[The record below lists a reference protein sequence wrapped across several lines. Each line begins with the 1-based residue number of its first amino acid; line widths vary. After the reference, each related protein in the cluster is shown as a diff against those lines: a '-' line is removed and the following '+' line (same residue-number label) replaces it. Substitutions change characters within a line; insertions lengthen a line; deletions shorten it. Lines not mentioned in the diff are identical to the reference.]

1 LIPPIAAPAPGQIP
15 LPPEAVEQDIP
26 AQAPAPEQE
35 DRQEI
40 VMKEIL
46 DRIDD
51 ALRVERDFRKR
62 GQTILQ
68 IYRGELD
75 ASGTYTK
82 DASRYNI
89 LNANVGILLPSLYS
103 QNPKPEVRSKGFSNP
118 PGLDAVVSAL
128 DKILTSF
135 MDNRATY
142 DAHYAAIQELLLPGR
157 GQVRVRWDPIVEEVA
172 PDPMMPDQTPV
183 HEKLLD
189 MMSVEHVYWEDFTHE
204 QTSSWETVG
213 WVAFRHLFTEKVFEA
228 HFADSVAYQKYV
240 AEGKKDEVFRW
251 TDKSA
256 YSALGK
262 ETQQSRS
269 AYSSSDLQD
278 VIKKALVWEFWD
290 KSTREVIWICQDMN
304 GSVLRIDPDVLK
316 LRGFFPCPKPLL
328 AVTTSDRLIP
338 TAEYVIYQDLAA
350 ELDLISER
358 INALTSRLKIRGAY
372 NGAQEELAD
381 ILTAS
386 DGVMKAINGLDY
398 NFELSKNIYV
408 VDISPVVGA
417 LQQLYIARE
426 NAKQA
431 MYEITGIS
439 DIVRGE
445 TRASETLGAQ
455 RMKTAF
461 ASLRIQTRKTMV
473 ENFCRDVVRI
483 MAEIVSE
490 HFSPESIMYYTGVQL
505 GPEEAMLLQNDGLRL
520 SNIDIQTD
528 STMAPNDQEDQQQIG
543 MMLQSLAQVMQQ
555 IVPMVTGGMMPLPI
569 AFELMKMATKPF
581 KHSADLTQLLNQY
594 AAMLMGGM
602 GPQQLPGMMPPG
614 APPGS
619 QPPGATPPGENMPQP
634 SGSDTRLM

>member
-1 LIPPIAAPAPGQIP
+1 MIPPIVVPPLNGQIP
-15 LPPEAVEQDIP
+15 MPPEAVGAAVPMVADPAVEEQS
-26 AQAPAPEQE
+26 EG
-35 DRQEI
+35 QEI

-46 DRIDD
+46 DRIEDS
-51 ALRVERDFRKR
+51 LRVERDFRKR
-62 GQTILQ
+62 GQTIVQ
-68 IYRGELD
+68 IYRGELTAD
-75 ASGTYTK
+75 GRPTK

-89 LNANVGILLPSLYS
+89 LNANVSILLPSLYT
-103 QNPKPEVRSKGFSNP
+103 QNPKPEVKSKGFSNP

-142 DAHYAAIQELLLPGR
+142 DALYAAVQELLLPGR
-157 GQVRVRWDPIVEEVA
+157 GVVRVRWDPIVEEVA
-172 PDPMMPDQTPV
+172 PDPMSPMQEPV

-189 MMSVEHVYWEDFTHE
+189 MLSVEHVYWEDFTHE

-213 WVAFRHLFTEKVFEA
+213 WVAFRHLFTEKVFDA
-228 HFADSVAYQKYV
+228 HFSDSVSYQKYV
-240 AEGKKDEVFRW
+240 AEGKKEEIFRW

-256 YSALGK
+256 YNALGK
-262 ETQQSRS
+262 DTQQARS
-269 AYSSSDLQD
+269 TYSNTELQD

-290 KSTREVIWICQDMN
+290 KSTREIIWICQDMN
-304 GSVLRIDPDVLK
+304 GQVLRIDQDVLK
-316 LRGFFPCPKPLL
+316 LRNFFPCPKPLL

-338 TAEYVIYQDLAA
+338 TAEYVIYQDLAT
-350 ELDLISER
+350 ELDMISER
-358 INALTSRLKIRGAY
+358 INALTARLKVRGAY
-372 NGAQEELAD
+372 NGSQEELSD
-381 ILTAS
+381 ILTAA
-386 DGVMKAINGLDY
+386 DGAMKAVNGLDY
-398 NFELSKNIYV
+398 NFDLSKNIYV

-431 MYEITGIS
+431 MYEVTGIS

-528 STMAPNDQEDQQQIG
+528 STSAPNEQEDQQQIG

-555 IVPMVTGGMMPLPI
+555 IVPMVTGGMMPMPI

-581 KHSADLTQLLNQY
+581 KYSSDLTQLLNQY

-602 GPQQLPGMMPPG
+602 GPQQLPGMMPPQG
-614 APPGS
+614 APPGAMPS
-619 QPPGATPPGENMPQP
+619 GENMPQP
-634 SGSDTRLM
+634 AGPDTRLM